1 MCRWMAYRG
10 QPLPIELLLYKT
22 DHGLIEQSRHAKLG
36 VETFNGDGFGL
47 GWYTGAAEAPGVFR
61 SLLPAWNDRNLRSL
75 AAHIHS
81 PLYLAHVRATTGTP
95 VQETNCHPFRH
106 ENWLFVHN
114 GAIDQFLDIRHDLI
128 LAIDPGFFNVMEGS
142 TDSEVMFCLA
152 LTFGLQNDPITALER
167 MAGFVEATGRQ
178 HGIEHPLQM
187 TLGVSDGE
195 RLFAVRYSSLGQSRT
210 LFWSADAKTLRELHP
225 EHELVELIGDED
237 RAVVSEP
244 LGDLP
249 GVWEAIPEATALIIQ
264 DGPDEQR
271 AFQPRAPA

>member
-1 MCRWMAYRG
+1 M
-10 QPLPIELLLYKT
+10 
-22 DHGLIEQSRHAKLG
+22 
-36 VETFNGDGFGL
+36 
-47 GWYTGAAEAPGVFR
+47 
-61 SLLPAWNDRNLRSL
+61 
-75 AAHIHS
+75 
-81 PLYLAHVRATTGTP
+81 
-95 VQETNCHPFRH
+95 QETNCHPFRH

-114 GAIDQFLDIRHDLI
+114 GAIDHFLDFRHDLM
-128 LAIDPGFFNVMEGS
+128 LAIDPAFFNVMEGS

-152 LTFGLQNDPITALER
+152 LTFGLQEDPIAALER
-167 MAGFVEATGRQ
+167 MAGFVEATGRE

-195 RLFAVRYSSLGQSRT
+195 RLYAVRYSSLGQSRT

-225 EHELVELIGDED
+225 DHELVRLIGDED

-249 GVWEAIPEATALIIQ
+249 GVWDEIPEATALIIQ
-264 DGPDEQR
+264 NGPDEQR